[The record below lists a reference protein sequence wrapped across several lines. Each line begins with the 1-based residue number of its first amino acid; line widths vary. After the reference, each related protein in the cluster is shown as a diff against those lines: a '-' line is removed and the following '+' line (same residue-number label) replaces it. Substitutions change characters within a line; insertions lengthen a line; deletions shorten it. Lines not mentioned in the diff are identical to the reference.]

1 MIVWNQR
8 GPLPESFRRGAVT
21 IGNFD
26 GVHRGHAEIV
36 ARAKQLA
43 AARGGPTV
51 VFTFDPHPAQVLRRD
66 AAPIPLTT
74 TSRKAELLEA
84 LGVDC
89 LVAYPTDRAFLQY
102 DAESFFRRVL
112 CDDLAAVAIVE
123 GRDFRF
129 GRGREGDVATLA
141 RYCQAAGIAFE
152 VVDPLIEAGQV
163 ISSSRARALL
173 AAGEVDEARGLLTQP
188 YRLCGTVAVGARRGR
203 TLGFPTANLSATAT
217 LVPGEGIYA
226 GRAIVDGRAYAAA
239 ISLGPNVT
247 FDENERKIEVYL
259 IDFSGELYGRMLNV
273 DFLSRLRDIIRF
285 DSTEALIAQMKADVE
300 AARRIAWHQ
309 APELANSTERPM

>member
-8 GPLPESFRRGAVT
+8 GPLPESFRGGAVT

-36 ARAKQLA
+36 ACAKRLA

-74 TSRKAELLEA
+74 TARKAELLES

-89 LVAYPTDRAFLQY
+89 LVAYPTDRAFLHY

-112 CDDLAAVAIVE
+112 CDDLAAKAIVE

-129 GRGREGDVATLA
+129 GRGREGDIATLA
-141 RYCQAAGIAFE
+141 RYCESAGIVFQ
-152 VVDPLIEAGQV
+152 VVEPLVEDGQV
-163 ISSSRARALL
+163 ISSSRVRALL
-173 AAGEVDEARGLLTQP
+173 AAGEVDKARGLLTQP
-188 YRLCGTVAVGARRGR
+188 YRLSGTVAVGAQRGR

-217 LVPGEGIYA
+217 LIPGEGIYA
-226 GRAIVDGRAYAAA
+226 AMAHVAQGTFPAAV
-239 ISLGPNVT
+239 SLGPNVT
-247 FDENERKIEVYL
+247 FDETERKIEVYL
-259 IDFSGELYGRMLNV
+259 IDFSGDLYGRPLSV
-273 DFLSRLRDIIRF
+273 DFLSRLRDIKRF
-285 DSTEALIAQMKADVE
+285 DSTEALIHQMKADVE
-300 AARRIAWHQ
+300 QVRAIVS
-309 APELANSTERPM
+309 P

>member
-8 GPLPESFRRGAVT
+8 GPLPESFRGGAVT

-26 GVHRGHAEIV
+26 GVHLGHAQIV
-36 ARAKQLA
+36 ACARRLA

-51 VFTFDPHPAQVLRRD
+51 VFTFDPHPAQVLRRE

-74 TSRKAELLEA
+74 TARKAELLEA

-112 CDDLAAVAIVE
+112 CDDLAAKAIVE

-129 GRGREGDVATLA
+129 GRGREGDIATLA
-141 RYCQAAGIAFE
+141 RYCESAGIAFQ
-152 VVDPLIEAGQV
+152 VVEPLVEDGHV
-163 ISSSRARALL
+163 ISSSRVRTLL
-173 AAGEVDEARGLLTQP
+173 AAGEVDKARRLLTQP
-188 YRLCGTVAVGARRGR
+188 YRLNGTVAVGARRGR

-217 LVPGEGIYA
+217 LIPGEGIYA
-226 GRAIVDGRAYAAA
+226 AVAHGDHGAYAAA
-239 ISLGPNVT
+239 VSLGPNVT
-247 FDENERKIEVYL
+247 FDETERKIEVYL
-259 IDFSGELYGRMLNV
+259 LDFSGDLYGRTLSV
-273 DFLSRLRDIIRF
+273 DFVSRLRDIKRF
-285 DSTEALIAQMKADVE
+285 DSTDALIHQMQADVE
-300 AARRIAWHQ
+300 QVRAIVS
-309 APELANSTERPM
+309 P

>member
-8 GPLPESFRRGAVT
+8 GPLPEAFRGGAVT

-26 GVHRGHAEIV
+26 GVHRGHAQIV
-36 ARAKQLA
+36 ARARQLA
-43 AARGGPTV
+43 ARRGGPTV

-74 TSRKAELLEA
+74 TARKAELLES

-112 CDDLAAVAIVE
+112 CDDLAAKAIVE

-141 RYCQAAGIAFE
+141 RYCALAGMTFE
-152 VVDPLIEAGQV
+152 VVEPLIEAGQV
-163 ISSSRARALL
+163 ISSSRVRSLL
-173 AAGEVDEARGLLTQP
+173 AAGEVDEACGLLTQP
-188 YRLCGTVAVGARRGR
+188 YRLSGIVALGAQRGR

-226 GRAIVDGRAYAAA
+226 GRAVVDGRTYAAA

-259 IDFSGELYGRMLNV
+259 IDFSGDLYGRPLSV
-273 DFLSRLRDIIRF
+273 DFMSRLRDIMRF
-285 DSTEALIAQMKADVE
+285 DSTEALIRQMKADVE
-300 AARRIAWHQ
+300 AARAVASHRAVG
-309 APELANSTERPM
+309 ATRSADRPL